1 MAVRPLCFGARFR
14 DGSRTVKVVANQRD
28 PKRYAVEVALRG
40 RPPRRSEHGSLA
52 AALHVFARS
61 WRARLH

>member
-1 MAVRPLCFGARFR
+1 MAVRPLCFGVRFR
-14 DGSRTVKVVANQRD
+14 DGKRTVKVVASERD
-28 PKRYAVEVALRG
+28 PKRYAVEVEQRG
-40 RPPRRSEHGSLA
+40 RPTRRSDHASLA